1 MNARDAGGNT
11 PLMSAAICGRSKM
24 LETFLRDVER
34 AKQVS
39 ISPTFYEHLFPICK
53 FFFVAFMCLQFVMVI
68 FWQKES
74 SAKAELKILVT
85 SG

>member
-34 AKQVS
+34 AKQVDLS
-39 ISPTFYEHLFPICK
+39 LVNLEGKTLLILLIEHIPGT
-53 FFFVAFMCLQFVMVI
+53 AY
-68 FWQKES
+68 
-74 SAKAELKILVT
+74 
-85 SG
+85 